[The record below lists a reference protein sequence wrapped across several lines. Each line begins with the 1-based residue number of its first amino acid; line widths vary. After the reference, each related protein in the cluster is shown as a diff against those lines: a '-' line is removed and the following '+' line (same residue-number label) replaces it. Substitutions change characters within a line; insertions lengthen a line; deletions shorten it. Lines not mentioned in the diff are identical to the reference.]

1 LEAKEVTI
9 VMRFTARPYEWGRY
23 RLKIRVSAVQVLAS
37 DPFIYFGSYF
47 KGTKVADVDE
57 FDVLVVIDSQ
67 GGQYSQGGKVIGHGL
82 GSA

>member
-1 LEAKEVTI
+1 
-9 VMRFTARPYEWGRY
+9 MGQ
-23 RLKIRVSAVQVLAS
+23 VSAENPCVGGSGYLNPKLLAS